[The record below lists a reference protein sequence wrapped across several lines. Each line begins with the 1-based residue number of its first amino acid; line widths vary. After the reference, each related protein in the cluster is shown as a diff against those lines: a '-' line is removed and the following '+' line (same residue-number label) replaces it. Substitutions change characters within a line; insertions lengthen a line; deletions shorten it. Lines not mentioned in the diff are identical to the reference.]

1 MNKIKRRMLKEIT
14 KKLQNLEELK
24 DEILGDLQQ
33 VIDDE
38 QESYDNLPES
48 IRDSEHGEQMQ
59 EYLDT
64 LNDVLSEIESIG
76 YDAAQWAD
84 TLSEI

>member
-1 MNKIKRRMLKEIT
+1 MNKIKRRMLKEIAE
-14 KKLQNLEELK
+14 KLQNLEGLK
-24 DEILGDLQQ
+24 DEILEDLQQ

-48 IRDSEHGEQMQ
+48 IQDSERGEQMQ

-64 LNDVLSEIESIG
+64 LNDVLSEIENMDC
-76 YDAAQWAD
+76 DATQWAD
-84 TLSEI
+84 TLSDI

>member
-1 MNKIKRRMLKEIT
+1 MNKIKRSMLKEIAE
-14 KKLQNLEELK
+14 KLQELEGLR
-24 DEILGDLQQ
+24 DEILEDLQQ

-48 IRDSEHGEQMQ
+48 IQDSERGEQMQ

-64 LNDVLSEIESIG
+64 LNEVLSEIESMDC
-76 YDAAQWAD
+76 DATQWAD
-84 TLSEI
+84 TLSDI

>member
-1 MNKIKRRMLKEIT
+1 MNKIKRRMLKEIAE
-14 KKLQNLEELK
+14 KLQNLEELR
-24 DEILGDLQQ
+24 DEILDDLQR

-48 IRDSEHGEQMQ
+48 IQDSERGEQMQ

-64 LNDVLSEIESIG
+64 LNDVLSEIESMDC
-76 YDAAQWAD
+76 DAAQWAD
-84 TLSEI
+84 TLSDI